1 MDAAVSSQLD
11 SIPRIRGFLF
21 IQIVL
26 DNCTISIQK
35 RNKFLMNKKILIG
48 SRGSKLALLY
58 AQKAKDAII
67 QNTGLSD
74 DDIIIKPISTKG
86 DQVKDQRLSEFG
98 GKGLFSSNIE
108 KELQDKNIDIA
119 VHALKD
125 LPAIE
130 TDGLITDIFLERNDP
145 KEILIS
151 KDKKKLKE
159 LEEKSVVGTSSYRRE
174 FQIKRLRSDINCKLI
189 RGNVDTRIKKLKEGQ
204 YDAIIL
210 SSAGIKYLKLE
221 EEISEI
227 FPTGEIIPSA
237 GQGIIALQCRE
248 DDQEIISLLKK
259 INHEETYK
267 RAHAERNILKV
278 LEGDC
283 ETAIG
288 VHSIIDGNNIIV
300 EAELFS
306 LDGSKRFYE
315 KKIVKIDKFREV
327 GNEIGEILKTKSN
340 NSYKR

>member
-1 MDAAVSSQLD
+1 M
-11 SIPRIRGFLF
+11 I
-21 IQIVL
+21 
-26 DNCTISIQK
+26 
-35 RNKFLMNKKILIG
+35 KKIIIG

-58 AQKAKDAII
+58 AQKAKDVII
-67 QNTGLSD
+67 NNSNLSD
-74 DDIIIKPISTKG
+74 ENIVIKSITTKG
-86 DQVKDQRLSEFG
+86 DQFKDTRLSEFG

-108 KELQDKNIDIA
+108 KELQDKSIDIA

-130 TDGLITDIFLERNDP
+130 TDGLITDAFLERNDP

-159 LEEKSVVGTSSYRRE
+159 LDSKSIVGTSSYRRE
-174 FQIKRLRSDINCKLI
+174 FQIKKIRPDINCKLI
-189 RGNVDTRIKKLKEGQ
+189 RGNVDTRIKKLKEGL

-210 SSAGIKYLKLE
+210 SHAGIKYLKFE
-221 EEISEI
+221 NEITEI
-227 FPTGEIIPSA
+227 FKIEEIIPSV

-248 DDQEIISLLKK
+248 DDKETISLLKR

-288 VHSIIDGNNIIV
+288 AHSIIDGENIIV

-315 KKIVKIDKFREV
+315 KKIEKIDKFREI
-327 GNEIGEILKTKSN
+327 GKEIGEILKTKSN